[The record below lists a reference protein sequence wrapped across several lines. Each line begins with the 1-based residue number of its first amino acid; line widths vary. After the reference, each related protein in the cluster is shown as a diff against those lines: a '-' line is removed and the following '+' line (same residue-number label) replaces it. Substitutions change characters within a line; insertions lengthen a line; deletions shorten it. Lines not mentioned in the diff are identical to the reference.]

1 MTDIEKYNDAFVE
14 VFGVDNSVLNNGF
27 SKESVEA
34 WDSVHQLNIIALLE
48 ESFDVMFDRKI
59 LWNLLLMARGV
70 KFLKKYDVNCKFYFM
85 ARWKIKN
92 VGMKGVA
99 MAVRKM

>member
-48 ESFDVMFDRKI
+48 ECSIRKI

-70 KFLKKYDVNCKFYFM
+70 KS
-85 ARWKIKN
+85 
-92 VGMKGVA
+92 
-99 MAVRKM
+99 